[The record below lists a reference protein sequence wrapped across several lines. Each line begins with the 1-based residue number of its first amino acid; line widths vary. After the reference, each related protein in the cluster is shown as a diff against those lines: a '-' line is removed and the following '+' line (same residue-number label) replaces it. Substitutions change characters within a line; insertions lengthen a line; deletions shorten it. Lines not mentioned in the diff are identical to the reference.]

1 MNEWPEF
8 SLDQL
13 CGGKGTYGIVASA
26 SAGRDHKFLRTTDMI
41 DGKIEWSRVPSSD
54 AAPDKREKYLLHH
67 GDLVISR
74 TGANAGAVAFVNNPP
89 EGSIFAGYL
98 VRFSVDPNLADSRF
112 VYYQLSSSNWREYVQ
127 STRSGS
133 AQPQFNAQKMG
144 SFRLNV
150 PPLREQQRIAGVLG
164 ALDDLIDTN
173 DKLAARCKDLRSAIV
188 SEALNNAPDSAP
200 LTDFAN
206 FVNGK
211 NFTKHA
217 AGTGTPIIRTPEVR
231 NGVAAS
237 TPRSPVAAD
246 KSNIAQNGD
255 TLLVWSGSLMVSRW
269 VGEDALINQHIFKV
283 IPTQAPD
290 WLVHG
295 LVEFQMDWFLGL
307 AADKATTM
315 GHIQRGHLDA
325 PVPKLAE
332 NVITQLG
339 VQVVPLWDSE
349 IELKVENESLRCVRD
364 ELLPLLMSGKIRVRE
379 AEEVVASVTKGDG

>member
-13 CGGKGTYGIVASA
+13 CGGKGTYGMVASA

-54 AAPDKREKYLLHH
+54 AARDKREKYLLHH
-67 GDLVISR
+67 GDIVISR

-173 DKLAARCKDLRSAIV
+173 EKLMRQLDEISIGLFLEAWDGETWCEIQDLGTITMGQSPPGSALSEDPAGIPFFQGVRDFGVRFPAERIFTTDSKRSAAAGSILIAV
-188 SEALNNAPDSAP
+188 RAPVGQTNIALKDSSIGRGLASLEAHEPSVALRALRA
-200 LTDFAN
+200 TAE
-206 FVNGK
+206 
-211 NFTKHA
+211 TWA
-217 AGTGTPIIRTPEVR
+217 AHQGTGTVFSSINGNELRKAKVPRVDNPQLAKMLKTFDEQYAALHLEVANLRRT
-231 NGVAAS
+231 
-237 TPRSPVAAD
+237 
-246 KSNIAQNGD
+246 
-255 TLLVWSGSLMVSRW
+255 
-269 VGEDALINQHIFKV
+269 
-283 IPTQAPD
+283 
-290 WLVHG
+290 
-295 LVEFQMDWFLGL
+295 
-307 AADKATTM
+307 
-315 GHIQRGHLDA
+315 
-325 PVPKLAE
+325 
-332 NVITQLG
+332 
-339 VQVVPLWDSE
+339 
-349 IELKVENESLRCVRD
+349 RD

-379 AEEVVASVTKGDG
+379 AEEDVASVTKESA

>member
-1 MNEWPEF
+1 MNSWGLSTVGEF
-8 SLDQL
+8 APFFY
-13 CGGKGTYGIVASA
+13 GKGLPLPKRKGGQIPVVGSGGVSGWHDEPLISGPVVVIGRKGTVGSVQWFSDGAYPIDTTFYVKPGENHDLKFTYYLLQTLGLE
-26 SAGRDHKFLRTTDMI
+26 KM
-41 DGKIEWSRVPSSD
+41 SSD
-54 AAPDKREKYLLHH
+54 
-67 GDLVISR
+67 S
-74 TGANAGAVAFVNNPP
+74 AVPGLNRDRAHTVQ
-89 EGSIFAGYL
+89 
-98 VRFSVDPNLADSRF
+98 VR
-112 VYYQLSSSNWREYVQ
+112 
-127 STRSGS
+127 
-133 AQPQFNAQKMG
+133 
-144 SFRLNV
+144 V
-150 PPLREQQRIAGVLG
+150 PPLAEQRRIAGVLG

-173 DKLAARCKDLRSAIV
+173 DKLAARCKNLRSAIV

-349 IELKVENESLRCVRD
+349 IELKVENESLRRVRD